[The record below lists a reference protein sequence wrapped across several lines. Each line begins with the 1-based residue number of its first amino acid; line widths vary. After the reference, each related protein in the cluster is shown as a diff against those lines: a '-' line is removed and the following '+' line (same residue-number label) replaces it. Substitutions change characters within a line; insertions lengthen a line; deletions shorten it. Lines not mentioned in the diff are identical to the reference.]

1 MGHFH
6 PFPIAMLKKQRVHDG
21 FGRVIKG
28 STPPIW
34 IEYWS
39 FMVFQFGN
47 PGRGSGKQQAASVA
61 ATMVTTP
68 PVGGT
73 VISLMLWLIRVTG
86 PANLS
91 LCSTFLRML
100 ISLCSYST
108 PIPDVA
114 QCIYP
119 AVNSDVAMAIDRFAV
134 QTS

>member
-73 VISLMLWLIRVTG
+73 FISLMLGG
-86 PANLS
+86 P
-91 LCSTFLRML
+91 
-100 ISLCSYST
+100 YSG
-108 PIPDVA
+108 
-114 QCIYP
+114 
-119 AVNSDVAMAIDRFAV
+119 FAV
-134 QTS
+134 PLSQLFVCLCNHHDHHEKMSCFTHKQH